1 MIVSIPNLIIV
12 VNSLSASPRVALNWA
27 WASISPWISS
37 RVWTMNMSTR
47 SSLGKGGG
55 SERRAKET
63 KAGGYTGSQEETK
76 ESKRQNSHNCKRD
89 LPPGSIEPVVEGR
102 GALSELEVERVDPL
116 QDLEGR
122 GQHHRTR
129 NGWRLGQQLSY
140 HRWQTRHGAAVSGCV
155 WTGGHF

>member
-1 MIVSIPNLIIV
+1 MVIVSIPNLIIV

-63 KAGGYTGSQEETK
+63 KTGSQEETK
-76 ESKRQNSHNCKRD
+76 ES
-89 LPPGSIEPVVEGR
+89 
-102 GALSELEVERVDPL
+102 
-116 QDLEGR
+116 
-122 GQHHRTR
+122 
-129 NGWRLGQQLSY
+129 
-140 HRWQTRHGAAVSGCV
+140 
-155 WTGGHF
+155 